1 MANND
6 LNNMPQQERY
16 EQIGRRVIANQ
27 EARRQINS
35 QMFPVW
41 HAEGQ
46 SFKLVRENA
55 NISQAE
61 ISKAIGADE
70 SVIRRF
76 EKGLFVK
83 RRPVIKATYGL
94 ALETISL
101 RRLNVIHSLVT
112 NKHDVSSNAA
122 E

>member
-1 MANND
+1 MINND
-6 LNNMPQQERY
+6 SINMSQQERY
-16 EQIGRRVIANQ
+16 EQIGRSVIAKQ
-27 EARRQINS
+27 EARRQTNA
-35 QMFPVW
+35 QMFPIW

-76 EKGLFVK
+76 ENGLFVK

-112 NKHDVSSNAA
+112 NKHDVLSNA